1 MAHIR
6 YFSLSICRSGSFI
19 QQTHTHFQRWALISA
34 ASFPFITTLSTFV
47 GIWPVCFSCLTASSS
62 RAQACLVPS
71 LLLAQRGCLIAVLAN
86 EYVSL
91 LSRNWPVPGW
101 VQEVIL
107 VPGLFFTSCGWGLR
121 QLCTAGSLVTI
132 CCLTPPANQ
141 PSSGGS
147 CVMVVAAVVHFAS
160 VPVCW
165 PLACLGFCALLVL
178 TTFLAFRLLVSF

>member
-6 YFSLSICRSGSFI
+6 YFSLSICHSGSFI
-19 QQTHTHFQRWALISA
+19 QQTHTHFQRCALISA
-34 ASFPFITTLSTFV
+34 AAFPFITTLSTFV

-71 LLLAQRGCLIAVLAN
+71 PLLAQRGCLIAVLAN

-101 VQEVIL
+101 VQELIL

-121 QLCTAGSLVTI
+121 QVCTAGFLVTI
-132 CCLTPPANQ
+132 CCLTSLANQ
-141 PSSGGS
+141 PSSRGLLHHGRW
-147 CVMVVAAVVHFAS
+147 CCCPFR
-160 VPVCW
+160 
-165 PLACLGFCALLVL
+165 FCACVLAPGLFGLLC
-178 TTFLAFRLLVSF
+178 TTYSYHFSGFQVVS